1 MIITEIQI
9 LLCTKVYIEGCP
21 PDHGVLRDAGG
32 SLQLSI
38 LHWRSFPSLHFPPLH
53 WPPQSTRAGALE
65 FESGALYIFLYCCS
79 HITATK
85 CIWNNCSW
93 FQFPKLVQ
101 LAKLK
106 AAQKHNTTQY
116 NSTPLTHPVQLNVQT
131 TLTHRNK
138 FYTTQSNL
146 TQLNRTK
153 HNRSYLAY
161 PHAQTFLVFPCFT
174 SNWHKIN
181 QGFSQKPVQ
190 DRSWVSRA
198 LSSLPN
204 WNNGRNHLI
213 FSLLPPSTPLP
224 IGQALLATSAI
235 SQVNCIKYQLFWET
249 SVLVI
254 PIFVR
259 FDLVLTWL

>member
-32 SLQLSI
+32 SLQLPI
-38 LHWRSFPSLHFPPLH
+38 LHWRSFPSLPFPPLH

-131 TLTHRNK
+131 TLTHRNQ

-174 SNWHKIN
+174 SDTKSTKASHKNLFRIAL
-181 QGFSQKPVQ
+181 GFLEPYPP
-190 DRSWVSRA
+190 SRIGTMDETTWSS
-198 LSSLPN
+198 LSSLP
-204 WNNGRNHLI
+204 
-213 FSLLPPSTPLP
+213 
-224 IGQALLATSAI
+224 
-235 SQVNCIKYQLFWET
+235 QL
-249 SVLVI
+249 
-254 PIFVR
+254 R
-259 FDLVLTWL
+259 FL